1 MLTPATL
8 IWLALIA
15 TLNAPL
21 TDMEPGPYETQFQ
34 LRIPCHFVYLSC
46 HYSLPGSYQQHTTLT
61 VTGWRSVDEDQTLTS
76 LFGPLPLLT
85 NGGSVSVGGQG
96 RASQLVGTDGG
107 GAERSSGGGAVGE
120 AVWWWLR
127 QLRAKWEELCV
138 HENKKSVFVF
148 GSMAEPQEQASR
160 DRVQRRKPKRFTKKH
175 IFSDEKIHGKCPLLG
190 QLEFRDTFHMFDKN
204 GDGMITTE
212 ELGQVMM
219 SLGQRPTLDELKSF
233 IRAVDTDRSG
243 TIDFDEF
250 VDIFARKVTMDP
262 EAELKEVFRAFDSDH
277 DGFISPSELFNVL
290 VKLGEKIT
298 RKEAEE
304 MVKEADLNGDGKVDY
319 AEFKAILTSK

>member
-1 MLTPATL
+1 
-8 IWLALIA
+8 
-15 TLNAPL
+15 
-21 TDMEPGPYETQFQ
+21 
-34 LRIPCHFVYLSC
+34 
-46 HYSLPGSYQQHTTLT
+46 
-61 VTGWRSVDEDQTLTS
+61 
-76 LFGPLPLLT
+76 
-85 NGGSVSVGGQG
+85 
-96 RASQLVGTDGG
+96 
-107 GAERSSGGGAVGE
+107 
-120 AVWWWLR
+120 
-127 QLRAKWEELCV
+127 
-138 HENKKSVFVF
+138 
-148 GSMAEPQEQASR
+148 
-160 DRVQRRKPKRFTKKH
+160 
-175 IFSDEKIHGKCPLLG
+175 
-190 QLEFRDTFHMFDKN
+190 MFDKN